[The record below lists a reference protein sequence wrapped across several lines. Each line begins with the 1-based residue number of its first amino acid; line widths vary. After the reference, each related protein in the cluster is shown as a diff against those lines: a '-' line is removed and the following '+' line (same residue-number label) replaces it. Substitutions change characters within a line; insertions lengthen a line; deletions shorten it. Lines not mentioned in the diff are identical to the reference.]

1 MWLPIDSIRTTT
13 PAVATAPQAAHL
25 RMMSV
30 LFLSVMRHDLA
41 NPRDRRNDSLCS
53 RKGSPRRSRLGRGRC
68 VTKPFGNREL
78 LARIPALLRRSH
90 GQGTGAVLKC
100 RCLRLIR
107 YSRGFKSTTGPSA
120 SRELEYV
127 LLKCLAQLQVI
138 SSPTINL
145 CGRCE
150 ENSITSKPSTCC
162 TCRSAT
168 SGGKLSTIRYARK
181 SS

>member
-1 MWLPIDSIRTTT
+1 M
-13 PAVATAPQAAHL
+13 
-25 RMMSV
+25 
-30 LFLSVMRHDLA
+30 
-41 NPRDRRNDSLCS
+41 
-53 RKGSPRRSRLGRGRC
+53 
-68 VTKPFGNREL
+68 TKPFGNREL

-90 GQGTGAVLKC
+90 GQLTGAVLKS
-100 RCLRLIR
+100 RCLSIDPVQQRVQVDDRPI
-107 YSRGFKSTTGPSA
+107 A
-120 SRELEYV
+120 SPALEYV

-150 ENSITSKPSTCC
+150 ENSITRKPSTCC

-168 SGGKLSTIRYARK
+168 FGGKLSTTRYARK